1 LLGAH
6 YCGPLRPFFSLGR
19 IGGGRTAESGVT
31 RIHNELRPTLQA
43 CTSLKTP
50 GVYEIRLVHVNT
62 WLCKS
67 ARRFANLQSALH
79 INKRLCTYARGSAHM
94 HELEA
99 HVQSAVFMCKVVC
112 VYAARRVHDVQ
123 QRVHLCTAVCSFA
136 DPSARV
142 HHRVFIGSGP
152 CMYARRR
159 VYFAKGRV
167 YVQSVV
173 LVCTR
178 LCLCAAR
185 RVYFARPHARVHV
198 AVSTVDGSVPR
209 GAKPLALRRAP
220 PRTGL

>member
-1 LLGAH
+1 MLGAH

-159 VYFAKGRV
+159 VYWQRAVYMCRASCWFARLCAC
-167 YVQSVV
+167 VQS
-173 LVCTR
+173 
-178 LCLCAAR
+178 
-185 RVYFARPHARVHV
+185 RVFILHVHMHACRFHQI
-198 AVSTVDGSVPR
+198 TF
-209 GAKPLALRRAP
+209 RAN
-220 PRTGL
+220 